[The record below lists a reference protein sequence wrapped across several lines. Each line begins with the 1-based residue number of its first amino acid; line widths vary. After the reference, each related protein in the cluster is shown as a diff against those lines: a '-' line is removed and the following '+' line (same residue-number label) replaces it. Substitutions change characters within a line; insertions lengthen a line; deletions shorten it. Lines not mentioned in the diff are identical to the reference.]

1 MVDGYYRDGAGNLGG
16 AAISMIDAVK
26 NAMAHLNVTLQE
38 AIEMATSRVAKAIKM
53 DDRIGFIQPGYDARF
68 VLFDDDL
75 NSVEFLAG
83 NCLNVT
89 FVK

>member
-26 NAMAHLNVTLQE
+26 NAMEHLHVTLQE

-53 DDRIGFIQPGYDARF
+53 EDRIGFIQPGYDARF
-68 VLFDDDL
+68 VLFDDGL
-75 NSVEFLAG
+75 NSVEFIRG
-83 NCLNVT
+83 
-89 FVK
+89 